1 MRILGFLIRKEFLQ
15 IFRNKAM
22 LPIIFVMPLIQLVI
36 LVNVATFDVKHI
48 PVVVQD
54 NDGTSASRELIQRLD
69 ASETID
75 LMGMVT
81 DSPAAFDVLQ
91 QGDARMV
98 VVIPNGFEQRPELQL
113 MVDAVDGL
121 TANLAVQYAMGTLN
135 VMGEGRTKLEGRYR
149 NNPRLDDAQ
158 YMVPGILVVL
168 VTMIGGFLSAMNI
181 VRERELGTMEQLNV
195 TPIRKHQ
202 FIIAKLMP
210 FWVIALA
217 ELAFGI
223 LLGYLLFGVEVKG
236 SLVLIFGSAMIYM
249 LAILGL
255 GLFISTLADTQ
266 QQAMLVAWFMMV
278 VFILM
283 GGLFTPVTSM
293 PEWAQIVTWFNP
305 VMWFMDL
312 MRRVMLVG
320 ASLADVWKTLV
331 ILTMFAVALNTAAV
345 VRYRKA
351 V

>member
-1 MRILGFLIRKEFLQ
+1 MRILRFLIRKEFLQ

-36 LVNVATFDVKHI
+36 LVNVATYDVKNI

-54 NDGTSASRELIQRLD
+54 NDGTRASREIIQRLD

-75 LMGMVT
+75 LRGIVT
-81 DSPAAFDVLQ
+81 SSPAFDVLQ

-98 VVIPNGFEQRPELQL
+98 VVIPNGFEQKPDLQL
-113 MVDAVDGL
+113 LVDAVDGL
-121 TANLAVQYAMGTLN
+121 TANLAVQYAMGTLQ
-135 VMGEGRTKLEGRYR
+135 VMGESRTRLEGRYR
-149 NNPRLDDAQ
+149 HNPRLDDAQ
-158 YMVPGILVVL
+158 YMIPGILVVL

-217 ELAFGI
+217 ELTFGL
-223 LLGYLLFGVEVKG
+223 LLGYLLFGVDVKG
-236 SLVLIFGSAMIYM
+236 SLWLIFGAASIYM

-293 PEWAQIVTWFNP
+293 PEWAQVVTWFNP

-320 ASLADVWKTLV
+320 AGFTDVWKTIV
-331 ILTMFAVALNTAAV
+331 ILTGFAVVLNTAAV